1 MLSAIITAAGK
12 NRRMIKDQKA
22 RGMKLKHKL
31 LLDLDGKPVIV
42 RTIENVLKT
51 GVDECVV
58 VLGHFSADIKS
69 VLDSFPEERFKI
81 LENPEINVE
90 LSETLLNGISNVKPG
105 LCLCV
110 AADQPTVSGET
121 LGKLLK
127 IALEYSEGKKY
138 SEGEN
143 IVSILAREESG
154 YLKSTEGLGMPFV
167 CHSHLLEK
175 YLPDRDHN
183 LNPILGDMLADG
195 VVFYGVP
202 PRDELEL
209 VNINQWDDYILVS
222 KSGFSG

>member
-1 MLSAIITAAGK
+1 MVSAIIAAAGK

-22 RGMKLKHKL
+22 RGMGFKHKL
-31 LLDLDGKPVIV
+31 LLDLDGKPVII
-42 RTIENVLKT
+42 RTLENVLET

-69 VLDSFPEERFKI
+69 VLDDFPDKRLKT

-90 LSETLLNGISNVKPG
+90 LSDTLLNGVSNVEPG

-127 IALEYSEGKKY
+127 IALEYPESG
-138 SEGEN
+138 N
-143 IVSILAREESG
+143 IVSILAREKSGHLEST
-154 YLKSTEGLGMPFV
+154 KGLGMPFV
-167 CHSHLLEK
+167 CHSHLLKE
-175 YLPDRDHN
+175 YLPDRDDN

-202 PRDELEL
+202 PIDGLEL
-209 VNINQWDDYILVS
+209 VNINTYDDYLLVLREWLR
-222 KSGFSG
+222 